1 MQMFAAILRSG
12 NWVVIVHGNISHRD
26 WLMMVHGNI
35 SHRDLLAMVCG
46 DISQQR
52 LHCISGQFRAV
63 EGRGGKLAQ

>member
-1 MQMFAAILRSG
+1 MNVAAIVRKRLADDGSRQYFARRLADDGSPT
-12 NWVVIVHGNISHRD
+12 
-26 WLMMVHGNI
+26 I

-63 EGRGGKLAQ
+63 KGRGGKLAQ